1 MGSHVVQGTTWATYR
16 DHIRA
21 SIDTLN
27 VFHNSLGCQ
36 LAECREQEGVIL
48 KQIADLHTELDR
60 VRIEIIELERE
71 DHCAKLTQDVLTA
84 FCHTTCFQR
93 NLDVARD
100 GLHQQTS
107 IDCRFTPSQE
117 NRFACKSSSMK

>member
-1 MGSHVVQGTTWATYR
+1 MGSHVDQGTTWVTYR
-16 DHIRA
+16 EHIRA
-21 SIDTLN
+21 AIDTLN
-27 VFHNSLGCQ
+27 VFHNSLGSQ
-36 LAECREQEGVIL
+36 LAVCREREVAIL

-71 DHCAKLTQDVLTA
+71 DHCAKLSRDVLTA

-93 NLDVARD
+93 NLKVARD

-107 IDCRFTPSQE
+107 ID
-117 NRFACKSSSMK
+117 

>member
-36 LAECREQEGVIL
+36 LAECREQEGGIL

-84 FCHTTCFQR
+84 FAHTSCFQR
-93 NLDVARD
+93 NLDVAMDR
-100 GLHQQTS
+100 LNQKTS
-107 IDCRFTPSQE
+107 ID
-117 NRFACKSSSMK
+117 